1 METIRVSIPFTTEI
15 IKSLHAGD
23 RVFLSGVIYTSRD
36 AAHKRMTELLDA
48 GKPLPFDVFGQAIYY
63 AGPCPA
69 PPRRAIGSVG
79 PTTSSRMDVYAPRLI
94 QEGLRVMIGK
104 GNRNETVIDAI
115 KKYTGVYLAA
125 VGGAGALMALCVEK
139 AEIVAFEDLG
149 TEAIYR
155 LTVRNM
161 PLVVA
166 IDCEGNNIYDG
177 DAL

>member
-1 METIRVSIPFTTEI
+1 
-15 IKSLHAGD
+15 
-23 RVFLSGVIYTSRD
+23 
-36 AAHKRMTELLDA
+36 
-48 GKPLPFDVFGQAIYY
+48 
-63 AGPCPA
+63 
-69 PPRRAIGSVG
+69 
-79 PTTSSRMDVYAPRLI
+79 
-94 QEGLRVMIGK
+94 MIGK